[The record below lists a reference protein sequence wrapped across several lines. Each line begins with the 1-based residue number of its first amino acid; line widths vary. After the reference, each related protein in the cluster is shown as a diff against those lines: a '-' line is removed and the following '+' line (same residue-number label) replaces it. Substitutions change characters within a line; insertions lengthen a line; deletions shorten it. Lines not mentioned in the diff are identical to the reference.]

1 MRRLFYATD
10 YSECKFIVL
19 HCKFS
24 KANTYLVQ
32 KQTQFDSAPQL
43 HEVAL
48 DQTPKENIKYYLLKD
63 INDIH
68 NVQGFEIHAS
78 SKAVETRS

>member
-1 MRRLFYATD
+1 M
-10 YSECKFIVL
+10 
-19 HCKFS
+19 
-24 KANTYLVQ
+24 Q